1 MAIGKELPH
10 SLLVV
15 HGKELP
21 VPPGSKKQ
29 QELQK
34 ENERLQS
41 VIAEQTLVIGEL
53 QKQIQVLIA
62 QMGALQQQLQE
73 ALAGTSSKDQID
85 VLQSRLD
92 ELLFQIK
99 NIKREEH
106 GPKTERHN
114 PRQGPPPAEDQD
126 LDEDDSSESNGDGD
140 SISSRLKKNATG
152 ESSPRNH
159 TKHAKKQQVPEQE
172 KKHLVKPE
180 DLQCPHCLI
189 ETTVVKF
196 VQTAQLER
204 IVDSLVRL
212 NHMQEVRSCPKCKE
226 YIVTAEKPCS
236 PIPGGYVGPCLL
248 GGIIVDKF
256 ADAIPNYRQVKR
268 FRRQNAIIPRSTQ
281 CDWVISASLTIEPLY
296 DLLKREVLSSKIV
309 QTDDS
314 WVKIQDRR
322 LKGKMRK
329 GKMTA
334 YVGDRHHPLNFFDF
348 SPDLSF
354 DQNKKTLKDYKG
366 FVQADAANGFDE
378 LFEENS
384 GRTEVGCNAHS
395 RRKYWKCLVDD
406 AYEMI
411 CGEILGI
418 YKELYKIEKEMRG
431 KDANLRLSARQ
442 EQSKPLAEKLKEKIL
457 CLQDSLPPSNP
468 LMKAVN
474 YTLNHWEAL
483 IRFLE
488 DPDFEID
495 NNTCE
500 RMIKSWV
507 LVRKNAMFCGS
518 DKGGKAAAIHLSFIS
533 SCNRLG
539 IDPQEYLTDIYSKIN
554 TVKYSELRELL
565 PDRWA
570 QKRGGKPP
578 PSSP

>member
-1 MAIGKELPH
+1 
-10 SLLVV
+10 
-15 HGKELP
+15 
-21 VPPGSKKQ
+21 VPPENRKQ
-29 QELQK
+29 QELQS
-34 ENERLQS
+34 ENQRLQKI
-41 VIAEQTLVIGEL
+41 IAEQNVLISEL
-53 QKQIQVLIA
+53 QIQIQDLIT
-62 QMGALQQQLQE
+62 QIGALQQQLKE
-73 ALAGTSSKDQID
+73 ALAGTSSKAQID
-85 VLQSRLD
+85 QLQTRLD
-92 ELLFQIK
+92 KLLFQIK
-99 NIKREEH
+99 NMKREEF

-114 PRQGPPPAEDQD
+114 PRQGPPPPESED
-126 LDEDDSSESNGDGD
+126 LDENDSSDNNFDNV
-140 SISSRLKKNATG
+140 SSRLKKAATR
-152 ESSPRNH
+152 ETSARNH
-159 TKHAKKQQVPEQE
+159 TKHAKKQQLPEQD
-172 KKHLVKPE
+172 KKYQVKPE
-180 DLQCPHCLI
+180 DLHCPDCQI

-196 VQTAQLER
+196 VETAQIER

-212 NHMQEVRSCPKCKE
+212 NHLQEVRSCPKCKE
-226 YIVTAEKPCS
+226 YIVTAEKPCP
-236 PIPGGYVGPCLL
+236 PIPGSYVGPCLL

-268 FRRQNAIIPRSTQ
+268 FLRQKAIIPRSTQ
-281 CDWVISASLTIEPLY
+281 CDWVISASITIEPLY
-296 DLLKREVLSSKIV
+296 ELLKREVLSSKIV

-314 WVKIQDRR
+314 WIKIQDRI

-334 YVGDRHHPLNFFDF
+334 YVGDKSHPLNFFDF
-348 SPDLSF
+348 SPNLSF

-378 LFEENS
+378 LFAEES
-384 GRTEVGCNAHS
+384 GRTEVGCSAHS
-395 RRKYWKCLVDD
+395 RRKYWKCLIDD

-418 YKELYKIEKEMRG
+418 YKELYKIEKEVRD
-431 KDANLRLSARQ
+431 KDRDLRLTARQ
-442 EQSKPLAEKLKEKIL
+442 EQSKPLVEKLKEKIL
-457 CLQDSLPPSNP
+457 ELKDSLPPTNP

-474 YTLNHWEAL
+474 YTLNHWDAL
-483 IRFLE
+483 IRFLD

-539 IDPQEYLTDIYSKIN
+539 IDPLEYLTDIYSKIN
-554 TVKYSELRELL
+554 NVNYSELRDLL
-565 PDRWA
+565 PDRWQ
-570 QKRGGKPP
+570 QKRNSKPP
-578 PSSP
+578 PSTS